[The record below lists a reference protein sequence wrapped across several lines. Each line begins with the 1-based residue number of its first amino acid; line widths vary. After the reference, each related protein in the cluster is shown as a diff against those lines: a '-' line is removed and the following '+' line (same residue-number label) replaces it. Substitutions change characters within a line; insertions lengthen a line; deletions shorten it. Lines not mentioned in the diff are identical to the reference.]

1 MAGCSEL
8 TTDVPGA
15 GQAGRHELAAASAA
29 RAAARPADIIAM
41 TRRPRRPVNVL
52 LPGSVPGQVMRR
64 AACPVLAVHP
74 GSAASAGRGTGRRSS
89 HGRFS
94 RHASR

>member
-15 GQAGRHELAAASAA
+15 GQAGRGELAAASAA
-29 RAAARPADIIAM
+29 QAAARSADLIAM
-41 TRRPRRPVNVL
+41 TRRPRRPINVL
-52 LPGSVPGQVMRR
+52 LLGSVPDQVMRR

-74 GSAASAGRGTGRRSS
+74 GPATSAGRGTVRRSS

-94 RHASR
+94 HHASR